1 MSIADRF
8 LNLLKMDDDEADDD
22 YLDDDFDADED
33 DGGFTGAGASTQTI
47 SAKPRHRFF
56 SRFADDDLDDDLDDD
71 DDFDEGEEVKPK
83 KKAPKPKKQEPKK
96 EKNERTS
103 SNRERK
109 SSPKKSGWWEREES
123 RPERRNNRSYN
134 RKKNAA
140 SMEVTV
146 IRPSSFEE
154 TQEIANAI
162 MNDFT
167 VILNL
172 EGLDVDIAQ
181 RVIDF
186 TCGVAY
192 ALNGDLQKVSS
203 YIFILTPEGV
213 DISGDFESI
222 MNGAFDVPSMNSR
235 Y

>member
-8 LNLLKMDDDEADDD
+8 LNLVKMDDDEADDD
-22 YLDDDFDADED
+22 YLDDEFDDGED
-33 DGGFTGAGASTQTI
+33 DGFSSSRTN
-47 SAKPRHRFF
+47 SARPRSRFF
-56 SRFADDDLDDDLDDD
+56 SRFSDPDDDLDDLDDEDDLDDD
-71 DDFDEGEEVKPK
+71 SDDEPVTRNKTA
-83 KKAPKPKKQEPKK
+83 KKADRKK
-96 EKNERTS
+96 EKPVSTRREKKPEYKKTS
-103 SNRERK
+103 RR
-109 SSPKKSGWWEREES
+109 EREER
-123 RPERRNNRSYN
+123 RPERRSSRSFG
-134 RKKNAA
+134 KKRGGV

-146 IRPSSFEE
+146 IRPSSFED
-154 TQEIANAI
+154 TQDIANAI
-162 MNDFT
+162 LDDLT

-192 ALNGDLQKVSS
+192 SLNGDLQRVSN

-213 DISGDFESI
+213 DISGDYESI
-222 MNGAFDVPSMNSR
+222 MNGAFDVPSMTSR